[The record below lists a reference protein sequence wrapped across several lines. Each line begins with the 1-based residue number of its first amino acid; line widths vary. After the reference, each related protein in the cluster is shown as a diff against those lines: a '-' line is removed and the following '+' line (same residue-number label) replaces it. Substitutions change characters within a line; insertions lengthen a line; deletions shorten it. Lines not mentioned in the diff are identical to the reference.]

1 MCIYWPLISLAGVE
15 MKTSKIASMALLAV
29 AVLLGSTAS
38 AQAKP
43 KVAVLGLEVSDD
55 GGSIDA
61 QIAQFATELTTAL
74 RQRAKDKDSPFQ
86 LAPNSNKDLL
96 EMKLLS
102 GCANEARGCMADIG
116 KELKADRLIYG
127 KIERRK
133 DGYHVTL
140 KLLNVSSKKME
151 RNTSDTIS
159 INDST
164 NVDTW
169 SRRLYNRLGGLPDQG
184 TLMVKANVDRGTV
197 YVNGESKGE
206 LSDGSTQILG
216 LPEGKHEVRVESEG
230 NSTFTTSVTIRAGQ
244 TADLTVNLAPIDTV
258 GARKADKGPSRPG
271 GTARILF
278 WTTAVT
284 TAGGAA
290 GFTLFGLQMRDQENA
305 KSDAILAYQQASG
318 MQLSEAN
325 ACTDAEGK
333 AGAEAVVDAC
343 DKGKSAALVANVS
356 LGVGIASAL
365 AAGYFYYKGYV
376 VPGKSKDVETAGRDR
391 KTSKPVVEVSPVVSP
406 GYAGAGVKIEF

>member
-1 MCIYWPLISLAGVE
+1 
-15 MKTSKIASMALLAV
+15 
-29 AVLLGSTAS
+29 
-38 AQAKP
+38 
-43 KVAVLGLEVSDD
+43 VLGLEVSDD
-55 GGSIDA
+55 GGGINA

-74 RQRAKDKDSPFQ
+74 RQRAKDKGSPFQ

-140 KLLNVSSKKME
+140 KLLDVSSKKME
-151 RNTSDTIS
+151 RSTSDVIAV
-159 INDST
+159 NEST
-164 NVDTW
+164 DVDTW

-184 TLMVKANVDRGTV
+184 TLVVKANVDRGTV

-206 LSDGSTQILG
+206 LSGGSAQILG

-230 NSTFTTSVTIRAGQ
+230 NSAFTTNVTIQAGQ
-244 TADLTVNLAPIDTV
+244 TADLSVNLAPLDTV
-258 GARKADKGPSRPG
+258 GPGKTDKGPERPG
-271 GTARILF
+271 GTARVLF
-278 WTTAVT
+278 WTTTIMA
-284 TAGGAA
+284 AGGAA
-290 GFTLFGLQMRDQENA
+290 GVTVFGLQKRGFEADKEE
-305 KSDAILAYQQASG
+305 AILAYQQNSG
-318 MQLSEAN
+318 MQLN
-325 ACTDAEGK
+325 AGDACADAEGK
-333 AGAEAVVDAC
+333 AGAEAVVAICND
-343 DKGKSAALVANVS
+343 GKKAALYANVS

-365 AAGYFYYKGYV
+365 AAGYFYYKGYMA
-376 VPGKSKDVETAGRDR
+376 PGKSKNVETAGRNR
-391 KTSKPVVEVSPVVSP
+391 KSSKPVVQVSPVVSP

>member
-1 MCIYWPLISLAGVE
+1 
-15 MKTSKIASMALLAV
+15 MKTLKIASMALLSA
-29 AVLLGSTAS
+29 ALLLGSTAS

-55 GGSIDA
+55 GGGMDA

-74 RQRAKDKDSPFQ
+74 RQRAKDRGSPFQ

-140 KLLNVSSKKME
+140 KLLDVSSKKME
-151 RNTSDTIS
+151 RSTSDLIA
-159 INDST
+159 INEST
-164 NVDTW
+164 DVDTW

-184 TLMVKANVDRGTV
+184 TLVVKANVDRGTV

-206 LSDGSTQILG
+206 LSDGSAQILG

-230 NSTFTTSVTIRAGQ
+230 NSAFTTKVTIQAGQ
-244 TADLTVNLAPIDTV
+244 TADLTVNLAPLDTV
-258 GARKADKGPSRPG
+258 GSRKADKGPERPG

-284 TAGGAA
+284 AAGGAA
-290 GFTLFGLQMRDQENA
+290 GVTVFGLQVRGYEKDKE
-305 KSDAILAYQQASG
+305 DAILAYQQTSD
-318 MQLSEAN
+318 MPLN
-325 ACTDAEGK
+325 RLDACADADGR
-333 AGAEAVVDAC
+333 AGTEAVVIAC
-343 DKGKSAALVANVS
+343 EDGKKAAKFANVS

-365 AAGYFYYKGYV
+365 AAGYFYYKGYM
-376 VPGKSKDVETAGRDR
+376 VPGKSKDVETAGRNR
-391 KTSKPVVEVSPVVSP
+391 KSSKPVVQVSPVVSP